1 MPEPSEQQAD
11 KNRLFM
17 IEADRL
23 ARVNLKTGDGGPFGA
38 VVVRDGEIVGRGRNH
53 VIERHDPTAH
63 GEVSAI
69 RDACANLGTHD
80 LTGCVLYTS
89 CYPCPMCLSAC
100 VWANIQTVY
109 YGNTKEDAA
118 TIGFRDDAIYSL
130 IGSLPA
136 GKDAPA
142 PMTVVPCERDLTIG
156 AFKEYQALESN
167 KAVY

>member
-1 MPEPSEQQAD
+1 MSTSASQ
-11 KNRLFM
+11 RHLFM
-17 IEADRL
+17 VEADCL
-23 ARVNLKTGDGGPFGA
+23 ARINLKTGDGGPFGA
-38 VVVRDGEIVGRGRNH
+38 VVVRDGQIVGRGRNH

-80 LTGCVLYTS
+80 LSGCELYTS

-100 VWANIQTVY
+100 VWANIRTVY

-118 TIGFRDDAIYSL
+118 AIGFRDDAIYSL

-136 GKDAPA
+136 GKSEPA
-142 PMTVVPCERDLTIG
+142 PMDVIACEHDLTIG
-156 AFKEYQALESN
+156 AFDEYAALDAAADN
-167 KAVY
+167 KAIY

>member
-1 MPEPSEQQAD
+1 MPVSQSQH
-11 KNRLFM
+11 NVFM

-23 ARVNLKTGDGGPFGA
+23 ARINLETGDGGPFGA
-38 VVVRDGEIVGRGRNH
+38 VVVRDGRVVGRGRNH
-53 VIERHDPTAH
+53 VIEQHDPTAH

-80 LTGCVLYTS
+80 LSGCVLYTS

-100 VWANIQTVY
+100 VWANIQTIY

-118 TIGFRDDAIYSL
+118 AIGFRDDAIYSL
-130 IGSLPA
+130 IDSLPA
-136 GKDAPA
+136 GKDEPA
-142 PMTVVPCERDLTIG
+142 PMEVIPCDRDFTIG
-156 AFKEYQALESN
+156 TFNAYAALDGSASN

>member
-1 MPEPSEQQAD
+1 MSASALQH
-11 KNRLFM
+11 NVFM
-17 IEADRL
+17 VEADRL
-23 ARVNLKTGDGGPFGA
+23 ARINLETGDGGPFGA
-38 VVVRDGEIVGRGRNH
+38 VVVRDGAIVGRGRNH
-53 VIERHDPTAH
+53 VIEQHDPTAH

-100 VWANIQTVY
+100 VWANIRTVY

-118 TIGFRDDAIYSL
+118 AIGFRDDAIYSL
-130 IGSLPA
+130 IDSLPA

-142 PMTVVPCERDLTIG
+142 PLDIIPCDRDLTIG
-156 AFKEYQALESN
+156 TFDAYAALDSDASN